1 MSANVIPQVASITP
15 ETDSPETGSI
25 IVRRSGD
32 RGHANHGWLDS
43 YHTFSFSNYY
53 DPNHMGFRSLRVINE
68 DVIAPTKGFGT
79 HGHRDMEIVTYV
91 LSGLLEHR
99 DSIGNGSLIRPGD
112 VQRMTAGTGILHSEF
127 NASESEPLH
136 LLQIWILPDRNN
148 LEPGYEQIYF
158 APEDKQGRLR
168 VVASPDGRDG
178 SVTIH
183 QDALILASVLAAG
196 DRVVHDFASADR
208 GGWLQVTHGAID
220 LHGTSLTAGDAAAIS
235 GTDRLE
241 IIAQSDA
248 QLLLFDLA

>member
-1 MSANVIPQVASITP
+1 MSTNIVPPIAA
-15 ETDSPETGSI
+15 TDPTTESAQTGTI
-25 IVRRSGD
+25 VVRRSGD

-148 LEPGYEQIYF
+148 LQPGYEQVYF

-183 QDALILASVLAAG
+183 QDALIFASVLAAG
-196 DRVVHDFASADR
+196 DRVVHNFASADR

-220 LHGTSLTAGDAAAIS
+220 LNGVSLAAGDAAAIS
-235 GTDRLE
+235 GADRLE
-241 IIAQSDA
+241 IVAQSDA

>member
-1 MSANVIPQVASITP
+1 MSANVVPSIASAPP
-15 ETDSPETGSI
+15 ETGRPGTGSI

-196 DRVVHDFASADR
+196 DRVVHSFASADR

-220 LHGTSLTAGDAAAIS
+220 LHGTSLAAGDAAAIS

>member
-1 MSANVIPQVASITP
+1 MTISSSAATSIAPTAAGNI
-15 ETDSPETGSI
+15 TI
-25 IVRRSGD
+25 RRSGD

-43 YHTFSFSNYY
+43 YHSFSFSSYY
-53 DPNHMGFRSLRVINE
+53 DPNHMGFRTLRVINE
-68 DVIAPTKGFGT
+68 DVIAPKQGFGT

-112 VQRMTAGTGILHSEF
+112 VQRMSAGTGILHSEF
-127 NASESEPLH
+127 NASDSEPLH

-148 LEPGYEQIYF
+148 LQPGYEQVFF

-183 QDALILASVLAAG
+183 QDALIFASSLAAG
-196 DRVVHDFASADR
+196 DRVVHQFASPER
-208 GGWLQVTHGAID
+208 GGWLQVARGAIA
-220 LHGTSLTAGDAAAIS
+220 LNGVTLEAGDAAAI
-235 GTDRLE
+235 TALE
-241 IIAQSDA
+241 QVEITASENA
-248 QLLLFDLA
+248 ELLLFDLA